1 MKVNKIPW
9 AEKEIKVLR
18 KWYPLY
24 PIKISQSD
32 LLKLFPCRS
41 WNAISGKARELK
53 IYVESGAVD
62 YEFLKQLEKS
72 VKV

>member
-1 MKVNKIPW
+1 MIPKTPW
-9 AEKEIKVLR
+9 SEKEITVLS
-18 KWYPLY
+18 KFYPLY

-41 WNAISGKARELK
+41 WIALSSKARQLK
-53 IYVESGAVD
+53 LYVEQGAVD
-62 YEFLKQLEKS
+62 MEFLKQLEKA